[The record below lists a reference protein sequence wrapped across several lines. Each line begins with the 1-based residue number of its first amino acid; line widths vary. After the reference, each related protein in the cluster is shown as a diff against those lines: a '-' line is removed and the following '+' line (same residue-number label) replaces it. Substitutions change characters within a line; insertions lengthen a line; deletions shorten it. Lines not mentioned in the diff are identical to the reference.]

1 VSTLGHYFSEEAKA
15 LPNVFYKVQPQVLRT
30 VLLTLQRAIA
40 ATVAVLGEVRVLEP
54 RFTRQLAADFES
66 ARDATPGSPRYD
78 IVHQPELPITNA
90 AEGIVVRYR
99 RLDIRILFARQLGCR
114 GDYLCLECKYLD
126 ATDRATDA
134 DYVDEGVERIVSGE
148 YAAGH
153 PWAVMVGLERVG
165 PLAVS
170 VSHVDERLRARYG
183 PEGAFT
189 ATPRVRLTFVR
200 ESQHSQAG
208 GPHRITIIHGFFLIT
223 GPAPV

>member
-1 VSTLGHYFSEEAKA
+1 MRARGDQFSEESRA
-15 LPNVFYKVQPQVLRT
+15 LPNVFYKVQPQVLRS
-30 VLLTLQRAIA
+30 VLLTLERAVA
-40 ATVAVLGEVRVLEP
+40 ATAAVLGEARVLEP
-54 RFTRQLAADFES
+54 RFTRQLAEDFES

-78 IVHQPELPITNA
+78 ITHQPELPITN

-183 PEGAFT
+183 SEGGFT

>member
-1 VSTLGHYFSEEAKA
+1 VSVGGDHLSGEAKA
-15 LPNVFYKVQPQVLRT
+15 RPNVFYKVQPQVLRS
-30 VLLTLQRAIA
+30 VLLTLQQAVA
-40 ATVAVLGEVRVLEP
+40 ATAAVLGDARVLEP
-54 RFTRQLAADFES
+54 RFTRQLAEEFES

-78 IVHQPELPITNA
+78 ITHQPELPITNA
-90 AEGIVVRYR
+90 QGIVIRYR

-114 GDYLCLECKYLD
+114 GEYLCLECKYLD

-134 DYVDEGVERIVSGE
+134 DYVDEGVERMVSGE

-183 PEGAFT
+183 TEGAFT
-189 ATPRVRLTFVR
+189 TTPRVRLTFVH
-200 ESQHSQAG
+200 ESQHLQAC
-208 GPHRITIIHGFFLIT
+208 GPHRIRIVHSFFLIT
-223 GPAPV
+223 GPPS

>member
-1 VSTLGHYFSEEAKA
+1 VSTRGDHFSEEAKA
-15 LPNVFYKVQPQVLRT
+15 LPNVFYKVQPQVLRN
-30 VLLTLQRAIA
+30 VLQTLQRAVA
-40 ATVAVLGEVRVLEP
+40 ATAAVVGEARALEP

-66 ARDATPGSPRYD
+66 ARDAMPGSPRYD
-78 IVHQPELPITNA
+78 ITHQPELPITN

-99 RLDIRILFARQLGCR
+99 RLDIRILFARQLGCA

-148 YAAGH
+148 YAARH

-165 PLAVS
+165 PLEVS

-183 PEGAFT
+183 CEGGFT

-200 ESQHSQAG
+200 ESEHAQAG
-208 GPHRITIIHGFFLIT
+208 GPHRITIVHAFFLIT